1 MEKGRTI
8 KMYENIK
15 YEARE
20 GIGYVTINRP
30 KAMNALNTDVLGEL
44 YDVFTKIEG
53 DAEIKAVILTGEG
66 KAFVA
71 GADIAQMASA
81 DRPGR
86 TPDDDY
92 GT

>member
-1 MEKGRTI
+1 
-8 KMYENIK
+8 MYENIK

-30 KAMNALNTDVLGEL
+30 KAMNALNMDVLGEL

-71 GADIAQMASA
+71 GADIAQMHQLTALE
-81 DRPGR
+81 G
-86 TPDDDY
+86 TPDDDH